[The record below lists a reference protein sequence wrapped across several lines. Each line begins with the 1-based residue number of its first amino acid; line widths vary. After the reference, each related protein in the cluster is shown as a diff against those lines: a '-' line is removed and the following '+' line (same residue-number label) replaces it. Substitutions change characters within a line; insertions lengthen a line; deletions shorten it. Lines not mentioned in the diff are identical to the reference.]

1 MKTTM
6 SVIKKKKN
14 TLNGINRRLD
24 TGEENISEL

>member
-6 SVIKKKKN
+6 SVIKKKN

-24 TGEENISEL
+24 TGEENTSEL